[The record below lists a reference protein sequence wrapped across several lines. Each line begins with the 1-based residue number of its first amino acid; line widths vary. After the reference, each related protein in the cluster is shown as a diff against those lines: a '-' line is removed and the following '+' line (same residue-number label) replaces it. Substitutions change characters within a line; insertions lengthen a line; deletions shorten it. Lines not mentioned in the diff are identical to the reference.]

1 MRVTSLN
8 EEVSQADKVNSQT
21 GLGAEL
27 PLVKP
32 ISQAAGLLGRGGGRG
47 EEVSISS
54 MLGRR
59 QWLATL

>member
-32 ISQAAGLLGRGGGRG
+32 ISQAAGLLGRVGRG

>member
-32 ISQAAGLLGRGGGRG
+32 ISQAAGLLGRGGGG
-47 EEVSISS
+47 GGKKFPS
-54 MLGRR
+54 L
-59 QWLATL
+59 LC